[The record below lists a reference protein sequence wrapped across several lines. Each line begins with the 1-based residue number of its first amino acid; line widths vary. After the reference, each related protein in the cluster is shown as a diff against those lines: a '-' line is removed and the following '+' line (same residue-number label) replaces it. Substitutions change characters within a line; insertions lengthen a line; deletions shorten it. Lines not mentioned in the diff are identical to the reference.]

1 MKLAEQFKDYIRQH
15 QLFGEQDHLLLAVS
29 GGVDSVVLCELCRQA
44 GYAFS
49 MAHCNFQLR
58 GEESD
63 RDEQF
68 VRQLAARY
76 NVPLFVKSFDT
87 KQYVADH
94 KCSKQEAARELRYA
108 WFDELQDEQERAG
121 AGRIHLLTA
130 HHADDNIETAAMN
143 YFRGTGVKGLRGML
157 PRQGRI
163 IRPLLFARRKEIED
177 FAWLHQLEFVTDS
190 SNLEEAY
197 ARNFFRL
204 RLIPLFKAVYPEV
217 EQNLLHNL
225 ERFAEVETLYEEIIA
240 LHRKKLV
247 EQKGNE
253 YHIPVLK
260 LKKTRPLRTVVY
272 EIFRQWGFTAHQAP
286 EVMALLESETGK
298 YVASATHRVF
308 RNRNWL
314 VISPGRSEEADHI
327 LVEEGVAEVVYPGG
341 RLLLQASDNTSPAG
355 ADTAATLDAR
365 HIQYPLLLRKWKAGD
380 YFYPLG
386 MKKKKKVSRFLIDK
400 KLSLTEK
407 EKVWVV
413 ESGHRIIW
421 VVGQRIDERFK
432 VTGQTRT
439 ALRLQVQS

>member
-1 MKLAEQFKDYIRQH
+1 MKLAEHFKEYIRQH

-68 VRQLAARY
+68 VRQLADRY
-76 NVPLFVKSFDT
+76 SVPLFVKSFDT

-94 KCSKQEAARELRYA
+94 KCSKQEAARALRYA
-108 WFDELQDEQERAG
+108 WFDELLREQEKSQPG
-121 AGRIHLLTA
+121 HWYLLTA

-143 YFRGTGVKGLRGML
+143 YFRGTGIKGLRGML
-157 PRQGRI
+157 PRQGHI
-163 IRPLLFARRKEIED
+163 LRPLLFARRREIED

-204 RLIPLFKAVYPEV
+204 RLIPLFKVVYPEV

-225 ERFAEVETLYEEIIA
+225 ERFGEVETLYEEIIA
-240 LHRKKLV
+240 QHRKKLV
-247 EQKGNE
+247 QQKGNE

-260 LKKTRPLRTVVY
+260 LKKTKPLRTIVH
-272 EIFRQWGFTAHQAP
+272 ELIREWGFTAHQMP
-286 EVMALLESETGK
+286 DVIALLDSETGK
-298 YVASATHRVF
+298 YVASATHRIF

-327 LVEEGVAEVVYPGG
+327 LVVEGAGELLYPGG
-341 RLLLQASDNTSPAG
+341 KLLLQVSNHTQPSDTDA
-355 ADTAATLDAR
+355 AATLDAR

-407 EKVWVV
+407 EKVWVL
-413 ESGHRIIW
+413 ESGRRIVWVVGHRI
-421 VVGQRIDERFK
+421 DDRFK
-432 VTGQTRT
+432 VTGQTDKV
-439 ALRLQVQS
+439 LQLQVQS